1 MRRSRLVIAVLLAL
15 VGLAWIG
22 QGLDLVKGSGMSGSS
37 FWAIVGLVLV
47 ALAGLILVRERRR
60 PSTSA

>member
-37 FWAIVGLVLV
+37 FWAIVGLVLI
-47 ALAGLILVRERRR
+47 ALAGLILIRERRR

>member
-1 MRRSRLVIAVLLAL
+1 MRRSRLVIAVLLVL

-37 FWAIVGLVLV
+37 FWAIVGLVLI